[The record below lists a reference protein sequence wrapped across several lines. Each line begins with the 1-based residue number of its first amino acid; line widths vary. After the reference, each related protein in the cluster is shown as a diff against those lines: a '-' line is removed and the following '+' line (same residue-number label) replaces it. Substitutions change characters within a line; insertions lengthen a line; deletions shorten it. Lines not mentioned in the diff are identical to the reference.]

1 MTHFSVCAL
10 VILTTASSTYGQISF
25 PGGGIPFPRKGKK
38 AADKAKQQQME
49 MLKST
54 RGTLRQFGE
63 ETLILESEDK
73 RIVRF
78 SQDVST
84 KYFKGITEI
93 KPDGVEPGDH
103 ILVEY
108 GTDENGKY
116 FAGRVTL
123 EKPGTAQEKAAARVP
138 VPTEAKTYED
148 SSNSQRDAQSN
159 DAQPAEK
166 TVKKGKVK
174 EKEKEAEQE
183 LAPARGAFNEV
194 REAADQKNT
203 DEDGPPKLTRGRPV
217 SRKKEGEEE
226 PLVVA
231 VDRSSK
237 SSGRPGDAVP
247 YVPPA
252 GPTVPAPD
260 PDREGDPLIE
270 KAKEVAEN
278 FSESL
283 PNYTVK
289 QFTTRYQSTTIKT
302 DWQAQDNIS
311 IDLIYSDGKE
321 IYKNVLLNGKPSKG
335 KAEETGSWSTGEF
348 GTTIRDLLQATT
360 QADFRPLRA
369 QEIIV
374 GRTSVVYNFY
384 VKQENSHWRVVAP
397 GESYSPAYRGT
408 VWFDKET
415 ARVLRVEKQSRN
427 VPKDFPIDKVETVI
441 DYEFIRLG
449 AGKFLLPVKS
459 ETLSCFRGTNNCS
472 KNVIEFRNYRKFG
485 AESAVTF
492 TP

>member
-1 MTHFSVCAL
+1 MTYFSVCAL
-10 VILTTASSTYGQISF
+10 VILTTASSAYGQISF

-54 RGTLRQFGE
+54 RGTLRQLGE

-84 KYFKGITEI
+84 KYFKGMTEI

-148 SSNSQRDAQSN
+148 SSNPQR

-166 TVKKGKVK
+166 TVQKGKLK

-183 LAPARGAFNEV
+183 QAPARGAFNEV

-203 DEDGPPKLTRGRPV
+203 DEDGPPKLTRGRPI

-231 VDRSSK
+231 VDRTSK

-260 PDREGDPLIE
+260 PDSVVGKCL
-270 KAKEVAEN
+270 KEV
-278 FSESL
+278 FC
-283 PNYTVK
+283 
-289 QFTTRYQSTTIKT
+289 
-302 DWQAQDNIS
+302 
-311 IDLIYSDGKE
+311 DLFG
-321 IYKNVLLNGKPSKG
+321 LLN
-335 KAEETGSWSTGEF
+335 
-348 GTTIRDLLQATT
+348 
-360 QADFRPLRA
+360 
-369 QEIIV
+369 
-374 GRTSVVYNFY
+374 
-384 VKQENSHWRVVAP
+384 
-397 GESYSPAYRGT
+397 
-408 VWFDKET
+408 
-415 ARVLRVEKQSRN
+415 
-427 VPKDFPIDKVETVI
+427 
-441 DYEFIRLG
+441 
-449 AGKFLLPVKS
+449 
-459 ETLSCFRGTNNCS
+459 
-472 KNVIEFRNYRKFG
+472 
-485 AESAVTF
+485 
-492 TP
+492 